1 LIWLFILIPIIL
13 VVSIAIYYERKSGMT
28 PPDLSEHAMK
38 IDEVNK
44 VSKMNNHSSGS
55 SKLRIQIKNGQRLKA
70 LTIFQLTF

>member
-28 PPDLSEHAMK
+28 PPDLSEQAMK

-55 SKLRIQIKNGQRLKA
+55 SN
-70 LTIFQLTF
+70 